1 MLPAWLQPEWFQR
14 GSNLRR
20 LPDANRFATVPLSS
34 VLSAAALSL
43 TASLLTASLLTAA
56 EPTPAKPVAGSTG
69 AVTQDAS
76 LRWQAKNALR
86 KVGSGDV
93 EPAALSSAV
102 VSAAAEKP
110 KAATRD
116 AKLPA
121 RASQA
126 VATREA
132 TLEAA
137 AVQEAAFQDV
147 VPQDT
152 QSSDASPPTSGGS
165 WEYGVKWRIKSD
177 AEASPAREISPMP
190 NRPSFVRTASNQTT
204 TMRPNPIRASEI
216 PAVATETPAS
226 RLNDPIGGRVRQ
238 ASADEGL
245 NGPVT
250 VARRD
255 RAETASD
262 EIASETGDEAADTA
276 ADTAEPARPVPTA
289 SRQDTAGCDRI
300 YNERDCCEGVK
311 KCEDARARL
320 RADSIDKISL
330 DITPS
335 FKPDVKDAQQVER
348 EREKLL
354 DQTPVRAFHTRNGKL
369 LITGRFVRLVHGR
382 VIIRNDEGEEL
393 PFRFRDLSDD
403 DLCFISAWW
412 GLPTE
417 CRLGGGQMIARQWTP
432 ATVTWKASALCHK
445 PLYFEET
452 QLERYGHTTGPISQP
467 VISSAHFFTNIATLP
482 YKMGI
487 NPPNECQYSLGYYR
501 PGSCA
506 PWFIPPVP
514 LSVRGALMEAGAWVG
529 GVYVL
534 P

>member
-1 MLPAWLQPEWFQR
+1 MLFR
-14 GSNLRR
+14 
-20 LPDANRFATVPLSS
+20 S
-34 VLSAAALSL
+34 V
-43 TASLLTASLLTAA
+43 
-56 EPTPAKPVAGSTG
+56 
-69 AVTQDAS
+69 
-76 LRWQAKNALR
+76 
-86 KVGSGDV
+86 
-93 EPAALSSAV
+93 
-102 VSAAAEKP
+102 
-110 KAATRD
+110 
-116 AKLPA
+116 
-121 RASQA
+121 
-126 VATREA
+126 
-132 TLEAA
+132 
-137 AVQEAAFQDV
+137 
-147 VPQDT
+147 
-152 QSSDASPPTSGGS
+152 PTSGGS

-177 AEASPAREISPMP
+177 AEASTAREISPMP

-216 PAVATETPAS
+216 PAVASEAPAN

-238 ASADEGL
+238 VSAEEGL

-250 VARRD
+250 VARRNRAEPASD
-255 RAETASD
+255 EVGGEPSEVATDLTTEKATDEAAETA
-262 EIASETGDEAADTA
+262 
-276 ADTAEPARPVPTA
+276 EPTRPVPTA
-289 SRQDTAGCDRI
+289 SRQDTAGCERI

-320 RADSIDKISL
+320 RADTIDKISL

-354 DQTPVRAFHTRNGKL
+354 DQTPVRAFHTRTGKL
-369 LITGRFVRLVHGR
+369 LITGRFVRLVHRR

-417 CRLGGGQMIARQWTP
+417 CRLGGGQMMARQWTP